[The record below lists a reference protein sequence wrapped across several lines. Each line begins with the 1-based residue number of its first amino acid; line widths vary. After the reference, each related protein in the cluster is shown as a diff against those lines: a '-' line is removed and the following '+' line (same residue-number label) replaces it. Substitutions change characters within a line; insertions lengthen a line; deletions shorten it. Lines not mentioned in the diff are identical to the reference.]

1 MPGLCLLLTSDLS
14 CCPRYLRHILC
25 ELCVLCGLNFGF
37 GAKLKL
43 TDTLQFASGS
53 LRGSPT
59 RTLLMMLAMSIGVA
73 AVVVL
78 TALGEGARRY
88 VVDQFSSLGTNLVIV
103 LPGRTETA
111 GIGPGLM
118 SGQTPRDITL
128 DDAQALLRS
137 RAIKRI
143 APLTVGSATLSRG
156 ALNREVV
163 VAGSTAD
170 LLEVRHMS
178 IGIGKFLPAGD
189 IHESASVCVLG
200 SQMKRELFGN
210 EQAVGQWVRLGDRRF
225 RVIGVL
231 ASQGESM
238 GMRTDELVI
247 VPVASAHQ
255 LFNTSGLFRILIEAK
270 NRDVIEQ
277 AKHDAEEIMVQR
289 HSGERDVTVI
299 TQDAVLATFDRILTT
314 LTMAVGGIA
323 AISLAVAGVLIMNVM
338 LIAVAQRVKEIGLLK
353 ALGAPGKQ
361 IRLLFFAEAALLSII
376 GSVAG
381 LVLGYAGSMIIGQIY
396 PSLPVSPPWWAVLAA
411 CATALGTGILFSVWP
426 ARRAAKLDPVAALAG
441 R

>member
-1 MPGLCLLLTSDLS
+1 MRLS
-14 CCPRYLRHILC
+14 
-25 ELCVLCGLNFGF
+25 
-37 GAKLKL
+37 
-43 TDTLQFASGS
+43 DTLQFAFGS

-88 VVDQFSSLGTNLVIV
+88 VVNQFSSLGTNLVIV

-111 GIGPGLM
+111 GIGPGMM

-137 RAIKRI
+137 RAAKLVV
-143 APLTVGSATLSRG
+143 PLTVGSATLSLD

-163 VAGSTAD
+163 VAGSSSDMLA
-170 LLEVRHMS
+170 VRHMS
-178 IGIGKFLPAGD
+178 MGVGRFLPEGD
-189 IHESASVCVLG
+189 MHESASVCVLG
-200 SQMKRELFGN
+200 NAIKRELFGN
-210 EQAVGQWVRLGDRRF
+210 VQAVGQWVRLGDRRL

-238 GMRTDELVI
+238 GMRTDDLVI
-247 VPVASAHQ
+247 VPVATAQQ
-255 LFNTSGLFRILIEAK
+255 LFNTSGLFRVLIEAK
-270 NRDVIEQ
+270 SRDAIEQ
-277 AKHDAEEIMVQR
+277 TKRDIEEIMLTR
-289 HSGERDVTVI
+289 HGGERDVTVI
-299 TQDAVLATFDRILTT
+299 TQDAILQTFDRILTA

-323 AISLAVAGVLIMNVM
+323 SISLAVAGVLIMNVM

-353 ALGAPGKQ
+353 ALGAPGRQ
-361 IRLLFFAEAALLSII
+361 IRNMFFAEAVLLSGI

-381 LVLGYAGSMIIGQIY
+381 LALGYAGSMIIGGIY

-411 CATALGTGILFSVWP
+411 CGTALSTGILFSVWP

-441 R
+441 K

>member
-1 MPGLCLLLTSDLS
+1 M
-14 CCPRYLRHILC
+14 
-25 ELCVLCGLNFGF
+25 
-37 GAKLKL
+37 KL

-59 RTLLMMLAMSIGVA
+59 RTLLMVLAMSIGVA
-73 AVVVL
+73 AVVIL

-88 VVDQFSSLGTNLVIV
+88 VINQFSSLGTNLVIV

-111 GIGPGLM
+111 GIGPGMLL
-118 SGQTPRDITL
+118 GQIPHEISL
-128 DDAQALLRS
+128 DDAE
-137 RAIKRI
+137 AISHGLTVKRI
-143 APLTVGSATLSRG
+143 APLTVGSATLSLN

-163 VAGSTAD
+163 VLGSTAN
-170 LLEVRHMS
+170 LLTVRHMNMGLGS
-178 IGIGKFLPAGD
+178 FLPSGD

-200 SQMKRELFGN
+200 VKLKHELFGVG
-210 EQAVGQWVRLGDRRF
+210 QAVGAWVRLGDRRF
-225 RVIGVL
+225 RVIGVM

-238 GMRTDELVI
+238 GFNTDEIVI

-255 LFNTSGLFRILIEAK
+255 LFNTSGLFRILIESK
-270 NRDVIEQ
+270 SRDVIEQ
-277 AKHDAEEIMVQR
+277 TKHDAEEIMFQR
-289 HSGERDVTVI
+289 HNGEKDVTVI
-299 TQDAVLATFDRILTT
+299 TQDAVLATFDRILTA
-314 LTMAVGGIA
+314 LTMAVGAIA

-353 ALGAPGKQ
+353 ALGAPPKE
-361 IRLLFFAEAALLSII
+361 IRTIFFAEAALLSGI
-376 GSVAG
+376 GSIAG
-381 LVLGYAGSMIIGQIY
+381 LVLGYAGSILIGQIY

>member
-1 MPGLCLLLTSDLS
+1 M
-14 CCPRYLRHILC
+14 
-25 ELCVLCGLNFGF
+25 
-37 GAKLKL
+37 KLA
-43 TDTLQFASGS
+43 DTLRFASGS

-111 GIGPGLM
+111 GVGPGLL

-137 RAIKRI
+137 RAVKRI
-143 APLTVGSATLSRG
+143 APLTVGSATLSRD

-163 VAGSTAD
+163 VAGSTSD
-170 LLEVRHMS
+170 LLGIRHMS
-178 IGIGKFLPAGD
+178 VAIGRFLPDGD
-189 IHESASVCVLG
+189 IHDSSSVCVLG
-200 SQMKRELFGN
+200 NQIKRELFGN

-238 GMRTDELVI
+238 GMRTDDLVI
-247 VPVASAHQ
+247 IPVASSHQ
-255 LFNTSGLFRILIEAK
+255 LFNTSGLFRVLIEAR
-270 NRDVIEQ
+270 NRDYIEL
-277 AKHDAEEIMVQR
+277 AKREAEDIMTER
-289 HSGERDVTVI
+289 HGGERDVTVI

-353 ALGAPGKQ
+353 ALGAPGRQ
-361 IRLLFFAEAALLSII
+361 IRLLFFAEAALLSGV

-381 LVLGYAGSMIIGQIY
+381 LALGYTASTVIGQIY
-396 PSLPVSPPWWAVLAA
+396 PVLPVSPPWWAVIAA
-411 CATALGTGILFSVWP
+411 CATALGTGILFSVMP
-426 ARRAAKLDPVAALAG
+426 ARRAARLDPVAALAG
-441 R
+441 K

>member
-1 MPGLCLLLTSDLS
+1 M
-14 CCPRYLRHILC
+14 
-25 ELCVLCGLNFGF
+25 
-37 GAKLKL
+37 KLA
-43 TDTLQFASGS
+43 DTLQFATGS
-53 LRGSPT
+53 LRGSPM

-88 VVDQFSSLGTNLVIV
+88 VINQFSSLGTNLVIV

-111 GIGPGLM
+111 GIGPGMLI
-118 SGQTPRDITL
+118 GQIPREISL
-128 DDAQALLRS
+128 DDAEAVLRS
-137 RAIKRI
+137 SAVKRI
-143 APLTVGSATLSRG
+143 APLTVGSAMLSRD

-163 VAGSTAD
+163 VLGSTSD

-178 IGIGKFLPAGD
+178 IGLGKFLPPGD

-200 SQMKRELFGN
+200 NQIRRELFGN

-225 RVIGVL
+225 RVIGVM

-270 NRDVIEQ
+270 SRDVIEQ
-277 AKHDAEEIMVQR
+277 AKHDAEEIMFQR
-289 HSGERDVTVI
+289 HSGEKDVTVI
-299 TQDAVLATFDRILTT
+299 TQDAVLATFDRILTA

-353 ALGAPGKQ
+353 ALGAPGSQ
-361 IRLLFFAEAALLSII
+361 IRTLFFAEAALLSSI

-381 LVLGYAGSMIIGQIY
+381 LVLGYAGSIIIGQIY

-426 ARRAAKLDPVAALAG
+426 ARRAARLDPVTALAG

>member
-1 MPGLCLLLTSDLS
+1 MKP
-14 CCPRYLRHILC
+14 
-25 ELCVLCGLNFGF
+25 
-37 GAKLKL
+37 A
-43 TDTLQFASGS
+43 DTLQFASLS
-53 LRGSPT
+53 LRSSPT
-59 RTLLMMLAMSIGVA
+59 RTLLMILAMSIGVA

-88 VVDQFSSLGTNLVIV
+88 VVNQFSSLGTNLVIV

-111 GIGPGLM
+111 GIGPGMLL
-118 SGQTPRDITL
+118 GQVPREITL
-128 DDAQALLRS
+128 DDAEALLRS
-137 RAIKRI
+137 RSVKRI

-163 VAGSTAD
+163 VLGSTSD

-178 IGIGKFLPAGD
+178 MGVGKFLPAGD
-189 IHESASVCVLG
+189 INESASVCVLG
-200 SQMKRELFGN
+200 NQMKRELFGS
-210 EQAVGQWVRLGDRRF
+210 EPAIGQWVRLGDRRF

-231 ASQGESM
+231 ATQGESM

-247 VPVASAHQ
+247 VPVASAHL
-255 LFNTSGLFRILIEAK
+255 LFNTSGLFRVLIEAK
-270 NRDVIEQ
+270 SRDAIEP
-277 AKHDAEEIMVQR
+277 AKRDAERIMFER
-289 HSGERDVTVI
+289 HREKDVTVI
-299 TQDAVLATFDRILTT
+299 TQDAVLATFDRILRALT
-314 LTMAVGGIA
+314 LAVGGIA

-353 ALGAPGKQ
+353 ALGAPGRQ
-361 IRLLFFAEAALLSII
+361 IRNLFFAEAALLSSV

-381 LVLGYAGSMIIGQIY
+381 VILGYAGSTVIAQIY

-411 CATALGTGILFSVWP
+411 CGTALGTGILFSVWP
-426 ARRAAKLDPVAALAG
+426 ARRAARLDPVAALAG

>member
-1 MPGLCLLLTSDLS
+1 MRL
-14 CCPRYLRHILC
+14 
-25 ELCVLCGLNFGF
+25 
-37 GAKLKL
+37 A
-43 TDTLQFASGS
+43 DTLQFASGS

-111 GIGPGLM
+111 GVGPGLL

-137 RAIKRI
+137 SAVKRI
-143 APLTVGSATLSRG
+143 APLTVGSATLSRD

-163 VAGSTAD
+163 VAGSSAD
-170 LLEVRHMS
+170 MLGIRHMS
-178 IGIGKFLPAGD
+178 VAIGRFLPEGD
-189 IHESASVCVLG
+189 IHDSSSVCVLG
-200 SQMKRELFGN
+200 NQIKRELFGN

-238 GMRTDELVI
+238 GMRTDDLVI
-247 VPVASAHQ
+247 IPVAASHQ
-255 LFNTSGLFRILIEAK
+255 LFNTSGLFRVLIEARS
-270 NRDVIEQ
+270 RDYIEQ
-277 AKHDAEEIMVQR
+277 AKREAEEIMTEL
-289 HSGERDVTVI
+289 HGGERDVTVI

-353 ALGAPGKQ
+353 ALGAPGRQ
-361 IRLLFFAEAALLSII
+361 IRLLFFAEAALLSGV

-381 LVLGYAGSMIIGQIY
+381 LVLGYAASTVIGQIY
-396 PSLPVSPPWWAVLAA
+396 PVLPVSPPWWAVIAA
-411 CATALGTGILFSVWP
+411 CATALGTGILFSVLP
-426 ARRAAKLDPVAALAG
+426 AKRAARLDPVAALAG
-441 R
+441 K

>member
-1 MPGLCLLLTSDLS
+1 M
-14 CCPRYLRHILC
+14 
-25 ELCVLCGLNFGF
+25 
-37 GAKLKL
+37 KLA
-43 TDTLQFASGS
+43 DTLQFASGS

-111 GIGPGLM
+111 GVGPGLM

-163 VAGSTAD
+163 VAGSTAG

-178 IGIGKFLPAGD
+178 IGVGKFLPDGD
-189 IHESASVCVLG
+189 INESDSVCVLG
-200 SQMKRELFGN
+200 SQMKHELFGN

-247 VPVASAHQ
+247 IPVASSQQ

-270 NRDVIEQ
+270 SRDYIEQ
-277 AKHDAEEIMVQR
+277 AKHDAEEIMVLR

-299 TQDAVLATFDRILTT
+299 TQDAVLQTFDRILTA

-361 IRLLFFAEAALLSII
+361 IRSLFFAEAVLLSSV

-381 LVLGYAGSMIIGQIY
+381 LALGYIGSAIIGHIY

-411 CATALGTGILFSVWP
+411 CGTALGTGVLFSVWP
-426 ARRAAKLDPVAALAG
+426 ARRAARLDPVAALAG
-441 R
+441 K

>member
-1 MPGLCLLLTSDLS
+1 MRL
-14 CCPRYLRHILC
+14 
-25 ELCVLCGLNFGF
+25 
-37 GAKLKL
+37 A
-43 TDTLQFASGS
+43 DTLQFATGS

-128 DDAQALLRS
+128 DDAEALLRS
-137 RAIKRI
+137 RAIKRV

-163 VAGSTAD
+163 VAGSTSD

-200 SQMKRELFGN
+200 QQMKQELFGN

-231 ASQGESM
+231 APQGESM

-247 VPVASAHQ
+247 IPVASSHQ
-255 LFNTSGLFRILIEAK
+255 LFNTSGLFRILIEARS
-270 NRDVIEQ
+270 RDYIEQ

-353 ALGAPGKQ
+353 ALGAPGRQ
-361 IRLLFFAEAALLSII
+361 IRLLFFAEAALLSSV
-376 GSVAG
+376 GSIAG
-381 LVLGYAGSMIIGQIY
+381 LVLGYAGSIVIGRIY

>member
-1 MPGLCLLLTSDLS
+1 MRLADIT
-14 CCPRYLRHILC
+14 
-25 ELCVLCGLNFGF
+25 
-37 GAKLKL
+37 
-43 TDTLQFASGS
+43 QFATGS

-111 GIGPGLM
+111 GISPGMLL
-118 SGQTPRDITL
+118 GQIPREISL
-128 DDAQALLRS
+128 DDAEALLRS
-137 RAIKRI
+137 RAVKRI
-143 APLTVGSATLSRG
+143 APLTVGSAMLSRD

-163 VAGSTAD
+163 VLGSTSD

-178 IGIGKFLPAGD
+178 LGLGKFLPPGD

-200 SQMKRELFGN
+200 NQMKRELFGN
-210 EQAVGQWVRLGDRRF
+210 EPAIGQWVRLGDRRF

-231 ASQGESM
+231 AAQGESM

-255 LFNTSGLFRILIEAK
+255 LFNTSGLFRVLIEAK
-270 NRDVIEQ
+270 SRDVIEQ
-277 AKHDAEEIMVQR
+277 VKHDAEQIMFQR
-289 HSGERDVTVI
+289 HNGEKDVTVI
-299 TQDAVLATFDRILTT
+299 TQDAVLATFDRILTA

-361 IRLLFFAEAALLSII
+361 IRALFFAEAALLSGI
-376 GSVAG
+376 GSLAG
-381 LVLGYAGSMIIGQIY
+381 LALGYAGSAIIGQIY
-396 PSLPVSPPWWAVLAA
+396 PSLPVSPPWWAVVAA
-411 CATALGTGILFSVWP
+411 CGTALGTGILFSVWP
-426 ARRAAKLDPVAALAG
+426 ARRAAQLDPVAALAG

>member
-1 MPGLCLLLTSDLS
+1 M
-14 CCPRYLRHILC
+14 
-25 ELCVLCGLNFGF
+25 
-37 GAKLKL
+37 KLI
-43 TDTLQFASGS
+43 DTVQFASAS

-59 RTLLMMLAMSIGVA
+59 RTLLMILAMSIGVA

-88 VVDQFSSLGTNLVIV
+88 VVNQFSSLGTNLVIV

-111 GIGPGLM
+111 GVGPGM
-118 SGQTPRDITL
+118 MTGQTPRDITL
-128 DDAQALLRS
+128 DDAEALLRS
-137 RAIKRI
+137 TAIKRI
-143 APLTVGSATLSRG
+143 APLTIGSATLSLD

-163 VAGSTAD
+163 VLGSTAN
-170 LLEVRHMS
+170 LLEVRHMN
-178 IGIGKFLPAGD
+178 IGIGRFLPSGD
-189 IHESASVCVLG
+189 IHESTSVCVLG
-200 SQMKRELFGN
+200 DQMKRELFGN

-238 GMRTDELVI
+238 GLRTDELVI
-247 VPVASAHQ
+247 IPVAAAHQ
-255 LFNTSGLFRILIEAK
+255 LFNTSGLYRVLIEA
-270 NRDVIEQ
+270 NSREYIGQAVRDSEAIMIE
-277 AKHDAEEIMVQR
+277 R
-289 HSGERDVTVI
+289 HSGDRDVTVI
-299 TQDAVLATFDRILTT
+299 TQDALLQTFDRILTA

-353 ALGAPGKQ
+353 ALGAPGEQ
-361 IRLLFFAEAALLSII
+361 IRNLFFAEAILLSGT
-376 GSVAG
+376 GSLAG
-381 LVLGYAGSMIIGQIY
+381 LVLGYAGSMIIGKIY

-411 CATALGTGILFSVWP
+411 CGTALGTGILFSVWP